1 MGASRVSLD
10 ESLERPPDRRREPAQ
25 VVALAPYRRR
35 VVEAERDRA
44 LHAEWDRLA
53 VLVAEASCW
62 RDPDSVAAVEDC
74 VARLKRLV
82 LEDWG

>member
-1 MGASRVSLD
+1 MGTSRVSSD
-10 ESLERPPDRRREPAQ
+10 EFIERPPDRRREPAR
-25 VVALAPYRRR
+25 VVALASYRRR

-82 LEDWG
+82 REDWG